1 MKNIEKYNKYYGK
14 EYDVKRIVYC
24 LIFVLVIITFFF
36 GPIGNSDE
44 SYLSPGMNYDQVNTQ
59 ESHNSII
66 PTQDKDSNNQNVI
79 EVPPEKEKSENKD
92 NNENKG
98 DDKNNNSK
106 EKENEDSKKEETN
119 NVKKEGNKESENNN
133 KIGEEKN
140 KQGDEENKV
149 NHENNKINDE
159 NENNVEEN
167 NGKNNDEINTPRQG
181 CEGDRR
187 AGRFAGARRAPGLR
201 PALVPRVH
209 RRGGLPVLPHLH
221 RDAARRLSDR
231 IFILTPSIYEIQP
244 DAPGRRA
251 RRGRLRPPSRQDDQG
266 RGPVH
271 RKRP

>member
-14 EYDVKRIVYC
+14 DYDVKRIVYC

-66 PTQDKDSNNQNVI
+66 PTQDKDLNNQNVI

-167 NGKNNDEINTPRQG
+167 NGKNNDEINNNEWKGQEKNENIINKEKNPIIAKKKSKGFWKKLFLMTGFLGIIYYLVWKESNNP
-181 CEGDRR
+181 GD
-187 AGRFAGARRAPGLR
+187 
-201 PALVPRVH
+201 
-209 RRGGLPVLPHLH
+209 
-221 RDAARRLSDR
+221 
-231 IFILTPSIYEIQP
+231 
-244 DAPGRRA
+244 
-251 RRGRLRPPSRQDDQG
+251 DDNDDDNDKNNKNQKNQKTENNG
-266 RGPVH
+266 YLLLNNNEEYDI
-271 RKRP
+271 